1 MGRNRL
7 SHLRGIDPMGSG
19 AFDEAA
25 KAVKTM
31 VESSE
36 LMQKAIKTYN
46 SYANGL
52 VDYELY
58 PPQPQYRMVYNDN
71 KEKLL
76 KTYPKVGR
84 SEHPF
89 VINGV
94 TIMAVDKKTAKK
106 IYQRT
111 NKKQ

>member
-7 SHLRGIDPMGSG
+7 SHLGVVDTTLDNQI
-19 AFDEAA
+19 ENVN

-36 LMQKAIKTYN
+36 LMQKAIKMYN
-46 SYANGL
+46 SYARDL
-52 VDYELY
+52 VGELY
-58 PPQPQYRMVYNDN
+58 APQPQYRMVYNDN
-71 KEKLL
+71 KEELL
-76 KTYPKVGR
+76 KAYPKVGR
-84 SEHPF
+84 SERPF

-106 IYQRT
+106 IYQRM
-111 NKKQ
+111 NKKR

>member
-7 SHLRGIDPMGSG
+7 GHLGVIDPMGS

-25 KAVKTM
+25 KAVETA

-36 LMQKAIKTYN
+36 LMQKAIKMYN
-46 SYANGL
+46 SYARDL
-52 VDYELY
+52 VGELY
-58 PPQPQYRMVYNDN
+58 APQPKYRMVYNDN
-71 KEKLL
+71 KEELL
-76 KTYPKVGR
+76 KAYPKVGR
-84 SEHPF
+84 KEYPF
-89 VINGV
+89 IINGV

-111 NKKQ
+111 NKK